1 MHKHQV
7 IVGGLVSLV
16 LTATPINA
24 QNASIPTEKP
34 VESFLKYSDSKT
46 REVVRR
52 LEQAEEIKYK
62 DFLDKFLKCD
72 GNNGNSEMTEYS
84 DPDYYHVIDGKCVY
98 MSQGGM

>member
-1 MHKHQV
+1 MHKHKF
-7 IVGGLVSLV
+7 IGGLAGLV
-16 LTATPINA
+16 LIAGPVDA
-24 QNASIPTEKP
+24 QQASIPTET
-34 VESFLKYSDSKT
+34 FLKYADSKT
-46 REVVRR
+46 VEVVRR

-98 MSQGGM
+98 MSHGGM